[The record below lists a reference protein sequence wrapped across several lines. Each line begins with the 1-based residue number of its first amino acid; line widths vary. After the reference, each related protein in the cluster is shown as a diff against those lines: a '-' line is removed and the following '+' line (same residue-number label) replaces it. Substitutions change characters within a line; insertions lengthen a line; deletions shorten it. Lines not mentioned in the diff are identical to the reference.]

1 MTRITRRVFMMR
13 SVAGGCAALGAST
26 LVQAAAAHVDEGD
39 EVAVSLGYR
48 HDTKQVDDRKFPK
61 HQASQRC
68 GGCSFFQGAPGD
80 EWAGC
85 AMFGRRQI
93 SASGWCSAWAS
104 K

>member
-1 MTRITRRVFMMR
+1 MTQITRRIFVMR
-13 SVAGGCAALGAST
+13 SLAGGCAALAAPS
-26 LVQAAAAHVDEGD
+26 LVRAAARVDEAD
-39 EVAVSLGYR
+39 EVAVALGYR
-48 HDTKQVDDRKFPK
+48 HDTALVDDRRYPK

-68 GGCSFFQGAPGD
+68 ADCSFYQGAPGD
-80 EWAGC
+80 DWGGC